1 MFLTKQ
7 LWCYASRRIL
17 PHGRGSTDA
26 SSTWTF
32 VMCNELVISHSI
44 SVLFKVIY
52 HLENQ
57 YHCASGEHLRS
68 ARLPNQATVTLA
80 DLRQTS

>member
-52 HLENQ
+52 HLKN
-57 YHCASGEHLRS
+57 
-68 ARLPNQATVTLA
+68 
-80 DLRQTS
+80 